1 MNIPNRLSLSR
12 ICMIPLFIAAYF
24 LPFEWGA
31 YVAIGIFALCCFT
44 DFLDGY
50 LARKNNLV
58 TDLGK
63 FLDPIADK
71 MLVACALFA
80 VSVLLYDAANDVMLG
95 LRITGV
101 VCAMIIL
108 CRELLI
114 SGFRIVASS
123 KNLVLAADKLGK
135 IKTILQMFAL
145 ILLLPVPDFYA
156 NARKNVVLLLGD
168 GILYAGIALL
178 ILATVMAVI
187 SGCNYL
193 IKNKQVLKDG

>member
-1 MNIPNRLSLSR
+1 MNTPTKLTILRILLIPVFVV
-12 ICMIPLFIAAYF
+12 LFFVDFPFHCVAATAVF
-24 LPFEWGA
+24 A
-31 YVAIGIFALCCFT
+31 VASFT

-123 KNLVLAADKLGK
+123 KNLVLAADKLWK

-156 NARKNVVLLLGD
+156 NARKNIVLLLGD